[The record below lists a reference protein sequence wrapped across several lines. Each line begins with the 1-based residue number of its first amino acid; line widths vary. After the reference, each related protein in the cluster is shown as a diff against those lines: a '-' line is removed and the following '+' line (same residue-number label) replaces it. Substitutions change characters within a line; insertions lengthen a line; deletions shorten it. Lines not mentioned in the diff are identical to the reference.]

1 MIVPTSAVRSR
12 FGYPGDYVGFG
23 FVCVEQDRL
32 VTWMSLPLL
41 WRFGLRFARREN
53 TIDRERCVYL
63 SGRPRS
69 LRNGLLPVLY
79 VPLEGGRWIHTSVRG
94 VEQQLRDSGLRIEVG
109 KPPGLP

>member
-1 MIVPTSAVRSR
+1 MIVSTSPVRSR

-23 FVCVEQDRL
+23 FVCVERDRL
-32 VTWMSLPLL
+32 VTWMSVPLL
-41 WRFGLRFARREN
+41 WRFGLRFARPEN

-79 VPLEGGRWIHTSVRG
+79 VPLDGGRWIRTSVRG
-94 VEQQLRDSGLRIEVG
+94 VEQQLRDAGLRIEVG
-109 KPPGLP
+109 KPPGPP